1 LNKISKALIIRRLQV
16 PLSMEYAQFCA
27 ESCEKHNL
35 DYEFIDAVE
44 FLECREAFKSVGAK
58 KINSYKNRAGLHKMG
73 NCCCHASH
81 IKCWK
86 RIVELDE
93 TCIILEHDAVVK
105 GDVRN
110 IEIPDMVTTTFGHR
124 IQNIDDYTPPHEATK
139 LVRIKRALGCH
150 AYALTPKSAEWL
162 WEDARVGVKLELD
175 YYLMIN
181 PPTVLPLYVCE
192 PPQVV
197 GWERASTTRFTK
209 DNQTPTAQIFTEINN
224 QHPDSITEGWKKGYK
239 PQKSG

>member
-1 LNKISKALIIRRLQV
+1 LSKISKALIIRRLQV
-16 PLSMEYAQFCA
+16 PISMEYAQFCA

-58 KINSYKNRAGLHKMG
+58 KNKFYKNRMG

-86 RIVELDE
+86 RIIELDK

-105 GDVRN
+105 GDVCN

-124 IQNIDDYTPPHEATK
+124 VEHLDDYEPPNPATT
-139 LVRIKRALGCH
+139 LIRIKKALGVH
-150 AYALTPKSAEWL
+150 ACALTPKTAKWF
-162 WEDARVGVKLELD
+162 WEDARNNGVKIGID
-175 YYLMIN
+175 QYLMMR

-197 GWERASTTRFTK
+197 CWERIATSKFTK
-209 DNQTPTAQIFTEINN
+209 EDQTPYTNPPVVFSE
-224 QHPDSITEGWKKGYK
+224 SITEGWKKGYK
-239 PQKSG
+239 HQKSG